1 MPRIMKRASIRQLVH
16 AAKLVGEA
24 TGVERATYCF
34 EGRLMV
40 PLAAGW
46 ALVLSM
52 DDAERLRIDACLSG
66 RVRASMWCLADDEER
81 LAELALAA
89 EAEAAALVA

>member
-1 MPRIMKRASIRQLVH
+1 MMKRATIRQLVH
-16 AAKLVGEA
+16 AAKTVGEVL
-24 TGVERATYCF
+24 GVERATYCF

-40 PLAAGW
+40 PLGAGW

-66 RVRASMWCLADDEER
+66 RVRATMWCLANDETR

-89 EAEAAALVA
+89 DAEAAALVA